1 MVAQTNFRTGTGR
14 TIVRAGALIGLALAL
29 AGCAA
34 IPARAWRNGQALEN
48 SSAYYRALNGDMSF
62 ATRRELQNTINF
74 GALGFYRE
82 APAFSP
88 FPKTGSWR

>member
-1 MVAQTNFRTGTGR
+1 MTAQTGSQFGRARTL
-14 TIVRAGALIGLALAL
+14 VRAGVLIGLALAL

-48 SSAYYRALNGDMSF
+48 SAAYHRVLNGDMSF
-62 ATRRELQNTINF
+62 ATRRELQNAINF

-82 APAFSP
+82 APQFSP
-88 FPKTGSWR
+88 FPKGGSWR